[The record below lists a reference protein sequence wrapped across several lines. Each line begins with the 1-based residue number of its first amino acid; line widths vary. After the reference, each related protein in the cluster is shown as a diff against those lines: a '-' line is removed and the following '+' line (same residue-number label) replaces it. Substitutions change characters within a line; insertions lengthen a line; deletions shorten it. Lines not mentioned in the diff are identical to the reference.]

1 MSSGPNTL
9 DTPEQLMDAFKTAAL
24 SVTKLYKT
32 SAAAQAKARSDGY
45 QDCLEDLIAFLDR
58 QNIGLGDG
66 DSRQIRRWAIERLE
80 GRDSALSPLDSE
92 DEAEKTEMASSSPD
106 MHPPTTDANVTVPQQ
121 PHQQPQQSQ
130 PTRPDAAPNATTLN
144 NSTSATTVAAQSSPF
159 VVPTLDTF
167 SFQSPTAYPPDSELS
182 IANLDLSDS
191 RPSDASLHSGTQAF
205 RPRTTRPG
213 ARPRGG
219 HVGRVAGQKRRI
231 NLAEIFDVGGL
242 GGKDVFGGGGGG
254 KRTKHT

>member
-45 QDCLEDLIAFLDR
+45 QDCLEDLMAFLDR

-66 DSRQIRRWAIERLE
+66 DGRQIRRWAADRLE

-92 DEAEKTEMASSSPD
+92 DEADKTELASPSPD
-106 MHPPTTDANVTVPQQ
+106 MHPPANVTVPQQ

-130 PTRPDAAPNATTLN
+130 PTRPDATPSAAAPE

-159 VVPTLDTF
+159 VVPTQDTF
-167 SFQSPTAYPPDSELS
+167 TFQSSIAYPAESELS

-219 HVGRVAGQKRRI
+219 HVGRVAGQKRKI
-231 NLAEIFDVGGL
+231 NLAELFDLGSI
-242 GGKDVFGGGGGG
+242 GGKDVFGGSGGG

>member
-9 DTPEQLMDAFKTAAL
+9 GTPEQLMDAFKTAAL

-45 QDCLEDLIAFLDR
+45 QDCLEDLMAFLDR

-66 DSRQIRRWAIERLE
+66 DGRQIRRWATERLE
-80 GRDSALSPLDSE
+80 GRDTALSSLDSE
-92 DEAEKTEMASSSPD
+92 DEADKTEMASSSP
-106 MHPPTTDANVTVPQQ
+106 TTDANAAVPQQ

-130 PTRPDAAPNATTLN
+130 PTRPDAAPSAATPEN
-144 NSTSATTVAAQSSPF
+144 ITSATTFAAQSPPF
-159 VVPTLDTF
+159 VVPTQDTF
-167 SFQSPTAYPPDSELS
+167 NFQSSIPYPPDSELS

-191 RPSDASLHSGTQAF
+191 RPSDGSLHSGTQAF

-219 HVGRVAGQKRRI
+219 HVGRVAGQKRKI
-231 NLAEIFDVGGL
+231 NYAELFDLGSI
-242 GGKDVFGGGGGG
+242 GGKDMFGGSGGG